1 MLLFLKSYV
10 VEIDGKIE
18 SVHRMALKAGAS
30 KAGTPNLST
39 AIWRH
44 VNLGDT
50 CLFSA
55 VRNSCANEISMC
67 FPRTSRIENIRA
79 SIPGRAG
86 GKQVMD
92 IARRTLE
99 MGIR

>member
-44 VNLGDT
+44 VNMGDT

-55 VRNSCANEISMC
+55 VRNSCATR
-67 FPRTSRIENIRA
+67 FPCVFRALLALKIFARA
-79 SIPGRAG
+79 SPGAQGVNR
-86 GKQVMD
+86 
-92 IARRTLE
+92 
-99 MGIR
+99 

>member
-44 VNLGDT
+44 VNMGDT

-55 VRNSCANEISMC
+55 VR
-67 FPRTSRIENIRA
+67 
-79 SIPGRAG
+79 
-86 GKQVMD
+86 
-92 IARRTLE
+92 
-99 MGIR
+99 

>member
-67 FPRTSRIENIRA
+67 FPRTSRIENIEA
-79 SIPGRAG
+79 ISSEHPGARKG
-86 GKQVMD
+86 GN
-92 IARRTLE
+92 R
-99 MGIR
+99 